1 MPLNL
6 LKKAITGPNVSWFL
20 RKCVTVERTV
30 ALEYPLN
37 ILSFTKRK
45 PWASTEFF
53 RILNCSFILRH
64 FSLTNTFLVTKDFFK
79 YLFKV
84 AILICCLK
92 SHLRTSYQCFMHSPV
107 QYCHIFV
114 HTRLPS
120 DLHYFSIS
128 LKLILFTCQINN
140 CKLLKQHFIF

>member
-1 MPLNL
+1 M
-6 LKKAITGPNVSWFL
+6 
-20 RKCVTVERTV
+20 CHDRT
-30 ALEYPLN
+30 YR
-37 ILSFTKRK
+37 SFRISPEHLQKENHEH
-45 PWASTEFF
+45 PEQFF

-92 SHLRTSYQCFMHSPV
+92 SHLRTSHQCFMHSPV
-107 QYCHIFV
+107 QNCHIFV

-140 CKLLKQHFIF
+140 CKLLKQHFIFQRFKVCILH